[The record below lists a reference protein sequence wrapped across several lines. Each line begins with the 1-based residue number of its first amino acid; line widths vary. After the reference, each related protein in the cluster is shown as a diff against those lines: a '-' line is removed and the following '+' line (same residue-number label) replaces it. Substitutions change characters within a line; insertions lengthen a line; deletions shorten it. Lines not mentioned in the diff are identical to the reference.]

1 MNQGGTPLF
10 RFSDR
15 ARTRV
20 FEHLIRFNQP
30 DSHFTLFAVVQRLG
44 RLDLGRLARV
54 DQSGLSEVTHF
65 ENGIGN
71 RSEIRGLSSTPQA
84 CSSGNETSR
93 QYYPRRRR
101 AGWCSIIHAKGA

>member
-30 DSHFTLFAVVQRLG
+30 DSPLAHPWAYAVIGLG
-44 RLDLGRLARV
+44 PKSFRFD
-54 DQSGLSEVTHF
+54 
-65 ENGIGN
+65 
-71 RSEIRGLSSTPQA
+71 
-84 CSSGNETSR
+84 
-93 QYYPRRRR
+93 
-101 AGWCSIIHAKGA
+101 WC